1 MSQLTASTLIG
12 QVATRYLK
20 QQLANT
26 WAADDEACVRIDRL
40 KPEQTAAITRAIL
53 ADPDLSPQV
62 DIKLPRH
69 LYKEFSLPEDVL
81 TDQRATYHRNAERTK
96 ALLLIASAGDDEE
109 QSLQLITPLG
119 EAQLVAHP
127 DLWIT
132 VASEGIA
139 MPEGAAN
146 HWEKAFAGLRDINEN
161 SLFRI
166 ADYVVQTR
174 HFMGQEGESL
184 IRALGAAL
192 PVLQIPRDTPYFEA
206 LAENKRSRASAWKP
220 LYEKAQRQNAPYLRK
235 QTPSQSILSTSELT
249 KAFAK
254 MSASDVLSDE
264 TETIIKDFIEASNG
278 WTPEAEALA
287 KCEWG
292 IIKPL
297 FTGLKREKKNLGADT
312 QAFFDELE
320 ADALSE
326 DEQQYL
332 VRLRSRR
339 LSLEPDEEDI
349 NFYETHRHTL
359 RDDRSLKSSW
369 DRFIYGAPK
378 ESDDFLAGLALCLER
393 LFSGDEESTNRR
405 LRIRLDGS
413 SQRNLRKLNVNA
425 GIYFA
430 FRYKGLS
437 QVFLN
442 NGIDVTW
449 DVGELFDFS
458 TLLKKWRSKAKYSDN
473 NSVAKAAL
481 QLKFALKLDFELPN
495 GSSDN
500 VSTQLIWKFNL
511 NNVVS
516 ELANDWSRLNKKPF
530 TSCSAARE
538 TVSSKGAY
546 QSVDLQNVRT
556 FVPSYGKDRGSFVG
570 LYKPANDIAKIWL
583 SNLKTALDKEYIT
596 QVVEPVLKEK
606 WIAFQDAYTQAIQGF
621 WKEGFAFNGLEKQ
634 VHAYADLLAALCT
647 YAKGSRNQD
656 LLLRPLLRVGSVSI
670 IGGSPAEV
678 IAPWHP
684 LRMTAMSIKVRRI
697 AKLFH
702 YFLQSPKVE
711 FGDSGRLF
719 FKDLQDELEHPF
731 YPEIGLGW
739 RENKPELLAL
749 SDTCADYTLHESP
762 HIGDSGHEE
771 TSDNP
776 TEGSKRVV
784 DLVDRYLKLQPHESA
799 NLSVVL
805 YNCDSARLPQAVVD
819 RIGNLYE
826 DDEDV
831 RCQVV
836 LRHRNTGKLRQLY
849 ERIIES
855 SDVDPD
861 AYSASEATRDFM
873 ARLRI
878 GISADQASA
887 PTPKDGPPNDIVF
900 SQDVIARHAKLTWYK
915 ESARPIE
922 LMDLVPAHWSRR
934 RPAPYDDMKSVVY
947 LCCPV
952 QSEPGWA
959 YLNAIASFFRED
971 WDDDAEYRLLPARRL
986 DFQEPEMQKIFEETH
1001 NLGNWVVN
1009 YDELLDRRQLL
1020 NQDVR
1025 VIRYKQSNTQG
1036 RNLIVSSDAPLN
1048 LLQSMVR
1055 SRIASLHLGLTDLEE
1070 KTLASKFIDDA
1081 NGISGDIVLRA
1092 AKRGRSASELIGVVL
1107 SRFLLQHET
1116 EHILGAEARFGW
1128 YFLDDYADWLGQPE
1142 QQLADILMLSP
1153 SKDVDGNLRLAI
1165 IISEAKYIDY
1175 TGLAGGSKNS
1185 RKQLT
1190 DTLRRVDEA
1199 IFGTP
1204 KRIDRSLW
1212 LNRLA
1217 DLILDGVKFPT
1228 SANINLADWRRAVRE
1243 GKCAIWLRGY
1253 SHVFISGPTDSTDGA
1268 DFTPIVDVE
1277 DAYQEVFSH
1286 PQVREL
1292 VLKYFRGEDPTPLR
1306 CTNAGG
1312 PSLGTPAVFTQ
1323 PPSIDEKPAE
1333 PGKASVETPLTESM
1347 SGSTETLISPDNPA
1361 NAVEIAEEKVN
1372 SEGEASVPVVDTSD
1386 NSLPLIS
1393 PWAYADI
1400 SDIVAR
1406 GQRSTLE
1413 SKEDAEWLKQTEHQT
1428 KLALQ
1433 GFGFQA
1439 KLLESKLTPNA
1450 ALLKFQ
1456 GSANLTIDQV
1466 LRKQTEFKTTYGL
1479 SIVSVQ
1485 PEPGKVALAVERPQ
1499 RQVVRLEDLWGRWH
1513 PSSANGNQNLV
1524 IATREDNGELLI
1536 LSPERH
1542 APHTLIAG
1550 STGSGKSVLMQN
1562 IILSIVATNTPAQAQ
1577 ILLIDPKLGVD
1588 YFAFDDLPHI
1598 KEGVIDN
1605 QERALEALEE
1615 LVAEMNERY
1624 NKFKAVKVSKLSAY
1638 NQKVEPGHRLPV
1650 IWLIH
1655 DEFAEWMLIEEYKQ
1669 QVTSIVGRLGVKARA
1684 AGIYLVFAAQRPD
1697 ANVMPMQLRAN
1708 LGNRLILK
1716 VDSEGT
1722 SEISLG
1728 VKGAERLLGRGHLL
1742 AKLEGESSMLFG
1754 QVPLIEDEVI
1764 EEIVRATFA
1773 A

>member
-1 MSQLTASTLIG
+1 VSQLTASTLIG
-12 QVATRYLK
+12 RVATLYLK
-20 QQLANT
+20 HQLTDT

-40 KPEQTAAITRAIL
+40 KPEQTAAITKAIL
-53 ADPDLSPQV
+53 ADPELSIQV

-69 LYKEFSLPEDVL
+69 FFEHFGLPEEVL

-119 EAQLVAHP
+119 EAQLVGRP
-127 DLWIT
+127 DLWVS
-132 VASEGIA
+132 VASEGLSL
-139 MPEGAAN
+139 PEGEAN
-146 HWEKAFAGLRDINEN
+146 HWEKAFVGLRDINGN
-161 SLFRI
+161 SLLRI
-166 ADYVVQTR
+166 AEYVVQTR
-174 HFMGQEGESL
+174 NYMAEEGESL
-184 IRALGAAL
+184 IHALGFAL
-192 PVLQIPRDTPYFEA
+192 PALQIPRDTPYFVA
-206 LAENKRSRASAWKP
+206 LAENKRARASAWKP
-220 LYEKAQRQNAPYLRK
+220 FYEKTQRQNAPYLRK
-235 QTPSQSILSTSELT
+235 QTPSQSLLSTGELLKT
-249 KAFAK
+249 FGK
-254 MSASDVLSDE
+254 MSESDTLSDE
-264 TETIIKDFIEASNG
+264 TKSIIEDFIGASNG
-278 WTPEAEALA
+278 WTPEADALA

-297 FTGLKREKKNLGADT
+297 FTGLKLKKGNLGADT
-312 QAFFDELE
+312 QSFFEELE
-320 ADALSE
+320 ADTLTK

-339 LSLEPDEEDI
+339 LSLEAGEEDI
-349 NFYETHRHTL
+349 NFYEAHRNQL
-359 RDDRSLKSSW
+359 RDERNLKSAW

-378 ESDDFLAGLALCLER
+378 ETDDFLAGLALCLER
-393 LFSGDEESTNRR
+393 LFIGDEESTNRQ

-413 SQRNLRKLNVNA
+413 SQRGLKKLNVDA
-425 GIYFA
+425 GSYFA

-437 QVFLN
+437 EIFCSNV
-442 NGIDVTW
+442 IW
-449 DVGELFDFS
+449 DVGDLFDYPI
-458 TLLKKWRSKAKYSDN
+458 LLKKWRSKGKYVDN
-473 NSVAKAAL
+473 TSVAKAAL
-481 QLKFALKLDFELPN
+481 QLKFAIKLDVELPN
-495 GSSDN
+495 GTPYSA
-500 VSTQLIWKFNL
+500 STQLIWKYNPT
-511 NNVVS
+511 NVTS
-516 ELANDWSRLNKKPF
+516 ELASDWGRLNKKPLPF
-530 TSCSAARE
+530 CSAERE
-538 TVSSKGAY
+538 TVSAKGVY
-546 QSVDLQNVRT
+546 QSVDLHNVRT
-556 FVPSYGKDRGSFVG
+556 FVPSYDKDRGSFVG
-570 LYKPANDIAKIWL
+570 LYKSGNDISKAWPI
-583 SNLKTALDKEYIT
+583 SLKTAVEKEYIT
-596 QVVEPVLKEK
+596 KSVEALLTEK
-606 WIAFQDAYTQAIQGF
+606 WKAFQIAYTNAVQGF
-621 WKEGFAFNGLEKQ
+621 WKSGLAFDGLETQ
-634 VHAYADLLAALCT
+634 VHAYADLMTALYT
-647 YAKGSRNQD
+647 HAKGSRNRD
-656 LLLRPLLRVGSVSI
+656 LLLRPLLRVGSVTI
-670 IGGSPAEV
+670 NGGSPAEV

-684 LRMTAMSIKVRRI
+684 LRMTAMAIKARRV
-697 AKLFH
+697 AQLFR
-702 YFLQSPKVE
+702 YFLQAPKIQ

-719 FKDLQDELEHPF
+719 FKDLQEELEHPF

-749 SDTCADYTLHESP
+749 SDTCADYTLHEP
-762 HIGDSGHEE
+762 PRIGENGQEE

-819 RIGNLYE
+819 RIGALHE

-900 SQDVIARHAKLTWYK
+900 SQDVIARHARIKWYK
-915 ESARPIE
+915 ESARPME
-922 LMDLVPAHWSRR
+922 LMELVPANWSRR
-934 RPAPYDDMKSVVY
+934 RPAAHDDMKSVVY

-959 YLNAIASFFRED
+959 YLTAVTSFFNDD
-971 WDDDAEYRLLPARRL
+971 WDGDINQRLLPARQL

-1055 SRIASLHLGLTDLEE
+1055 SRIANLKLGLSDADE
-1070 KTLASKFIDDA
+1070 KKLALKFIDDA

-1092 AKRGRSASELIGVVL
+1092 AKRGRSASELMGVVL
-1107 SRFLLQHET
+1107 SRFLIQHEI
-1116 EHILGAEARFGW
+1116 EHVLGADARFGW

-1153 SKDVDGNLRLAI
+1153 SKDAQGNLRLAI
-1165 IISEAKYIDY
+1165 IISEAKYIDFS
-1175 TGLAGGSKNS
+1175 GLAGGSKNS
-1185 RKQLT
+1185 RKQLS
-1190 DTLRRVDEA
+1190 DTLNRVNEA
-1199 IFGTP
+1199 VFGAP
-1204 KRIDRSLW
+1204 ERIDRSLW
-1212 LNRLA
+1212 LSRLA
-1217 DLILDGVKFPT
+1217 DLILDGVKFPA
-1228 SANINLADWRRAVRE
+1228 SASINLADWRRAVRE
-1243 GKCAIWLRGY
+1243 GECDIWLRGY
-1253 SHVFISGPTDSTDGA
+1253 SQVFISGPTDSVDGA
-1268 DFTPIVDVE
+1268 DFTPIAGIE
-1277 DAYQEVFSH
+1277 DGYQEVFSY

-1292 VLKYFRGEDPTPLR
+1292 VLQYFRGEDPTPLR
-1306 CTNAGG
+1306 CVNADG
-1312 PSLGTPAVFTQ
+1312 PNLGSPAVFTR
-1323 PPSIDEKPAE
+1323 PPSLDGKEAKPVIS
-1333 PGKASVETPLTESM
+1333 SVSTPLIESM
-1347 SGSTETLISPDNPA
+1347 SGSTETNISLDSTVKTTASTEVKVTANEITGMPVTTPGDSTLSPA
-1361 NAVEIAEEKVN
+1361 
-1372 SEGEASVPVVDTSD
+1372 
-1386 NSLPLIS
+1386 S
-1393 PWAYADI
+1393 PWAYPGI

-1406 GQRSTLE
+1406 GQRSISE

-1479 SIVSVQ
+1479 SLVSVQ

-1499 RQVVRLEDLWGRWH
+1499 RQVVRLEDLWGRWN
-1513 PSSANGNQNLV
+1513 PSAANGNQNLV

-1536 LSPERH
+1536 LSPERN

-1562 IILSIVATNTPAQAQ
+1562 IILSIAATNTPAQAQ

-1598 KEGVIDN
+1598 KGGVIDN

-1615 LVAEMNERY
+1615 LVAEMNDRY
-1624 NKFKAVKVSKLSAY
+1624 SKFKAAKTAKLSAY
-1638 NQKVEPGHRLPV
+1638 NQKVELEHRLPV

-1722 SEISLG
+1722 SEIALG

-1742 AKLEGESSMLFG
+1742 AKLEGEASMLFG
-1754 QVPLIEDEVI
+1754 QVPLIEDDVI
-1764 EEIVRATFA
+1764 EDIVKVIA
-1773 A
+1773 AG